1 MKHIALALLLIL
13 SLQRFA
19 IAAQGPV
26 QNDSTTSRKVGVLPL
41 PAFGYSPET
50 RWYAGAVVLLT
61 TRLHLDTLT
70 RTSNFKVEGNY
81 TQNKQ
86 LILSSEWN
94 VFSKGDRLFFSGEA
108 AYLKFPENFYGIGNT
123 TTEAMEENYDSKRI
137 EFNAMLLR
145 RLPQYWY
152 MGPRYQL
159 QHMYAVVPTPE
170 GILENSAVPGSEG
183 GTSSG
188 AGAAIAF
195 DNRKNILNPQ
205 QGAYALLAVT
215 SFHKVFGSDFQFTRF
230 ELDLRKYFPL
240 PWRHLLAVQGYG
252 VFNSGNPPFRMM
264 GLLGSDSD
272 MRGYYRGR
280 YRDKQYM
287 ALQAEYRFPIF
298 WRIGGTAFG
307 GAGDVAPQLRA
318 FDLQEF
324 KPSYG
329 LGLRFLIDRQENI
342 NLRFDYAIGKNGAN
356 GFYVSFGEA
365 F

>member
-1 MKHIALALLLIL
+1 LKLVVLVLLLFL
-13 SLQRFA
+13 LLHRCA
-19 IAAQGPV
+19 TAAGLPV
-26 QNDSTTSRKVGVLPL
+26 QNDSTITRKVGVLPL

-61 TRLHLDTLT
+61 ARLHQDALT

-94 VFSKGDRLFFSGEA
+94 VFSKADRLFFSGEA
-108 AYLKFPENFYGIGNT
+108 AYLKFPENFYGIGNR

-137 EFNAMLLR
+137 EFNATLLR
-145 RLPQYWY
+145 RFPEYWY
-152 MGPRYQL
+152 LGPRYQL
-159 QHMYAVVPTPE
+159 QHMYAIVPSPE
-170 GILENSAVPGSEG
+170 GILENSDVPGSEG

-188 AGAAIAF
+188 AGLAIAF
-195 DNRKNILNPQ
+195 DNRRNILNPQ

-215 SFHKVFGSDFQFTRF
+215 SFHKTFGSNFQFTRF
-230 ELDLRKYFPL
+230 ELDLRKYIPL
-240 PWRHLLAVQGYG
+240 PWRHLLAMQGYG

-280 YRDKQYM
+280 YRDRQYM
-287 ALQAEYRFPIF
+287 AFQAEYRFPIL

-318 FDLQEF
+318 FGLQEF

-342 NLRFDYAIGKNGAN
+342 NLRFDYAVGKDGAN

>member
-1 MKHIALALLLIL
+1 MLLFLP
-13 SLQRFA
+13 LQRFA
-19 IAAQGPV
+19 TAAEWPV
-26 QNDSTTSRKVGVLPL
+26 QNDSAASRKVGVLPL

-61 TRLHLDTLT
+61 ARLHQDTLT
-70 RTSNFKVEGNY
+70 RTSNFKVEANY

-108 AYLKFPENFYGIGNT
+108 AYLDFPENFYGIGNS
-123 TTEAMEENYDSKRI
+123 TTEEMEENYDSKRI

-145 RLPQYWY
+145 RLPRYWY
-152 MGPRYQL
+152 IGPRYQL
-159 QHMYAVVPTPE
+159 QHIYEVKPTPE
-170 GILENSAVPGSEG
+170 GMLNSGAIPGSGG

-205 QGAYALLAVT
+205 QGAYALLAAT
-215 SFHKVFGSDFQFTRF
+215 SFHKAFGSDFRFTRF

-252 VFNSGNPPFRMM
+252 VFNSGKTPFRMM

-280 YRDKQYM
+280 YRDRQYM

-307 GAGDVAPQLRA
+307 GAGDVAPKLRS
-318 FDLQEF
+318 FELREF

-342 NLRFDYAIGKNGAN
+342 NLRFDYALGRSGAS

>member
-1 MKHIALALLLIL
+1 LKHVVLVLLLFL
-13 SLQRFA
+13 LLHRCA
-19 IAAQGPV
+19 VAAGLPV
-26 QNDSTTSRKVGVLPL
+26 QNDSTITRKVGVLPL

-61 TRLHLDTLT
+61 ARLHQDALT

-94 VFSKGDRLFFSGEA
+94 VFSKADRLFFSGEA
-108 AYLKFPENFYGIGNT
+108 AYLKFPENFYGIGNR

-137 EFNAMLLR
+137 EFNATLLR
-145 RLPQYWY
+145 RLPEYWY
-152 MGPRYQL
+152 LGPRYQL
-159 QHMYAVVPTPE
+159 QHMYAIVPSPE
-170 GILENSAVPGSEG
+170 GILENSDVPGSEG

-188 AGAAIAF
+188 AGLAIAF
-195 DNRKNILNPQ
+195 DNRRNILNPQ

-215 SFHKVFGSDFQFTRF
+215 SFHKTFGSNFQFTSF
-230 ELDLRKYFPL
+230 ELDLRKYIPL
-240 PWRHLLAVQGYG
+240 PWRHLLAMQGYG

-280 YRDKQYM
+280 FRDRQYM
-287 ALQAEYRFPIF
+287 AFQAEYRFPIL

-318 FDLQEF
+318 FELQEF

-342 NLRFDYAIGKNGAN
+342 NLRFDYAVGKDGAN